1 MNPKSKGSFILL
13 PLLLCACLL
22 LCSCGNTTDTESS
35 SDPQT
40 SATAADN
47 SSPAATSGSRDNT
60 PVVLTGSADGTVTYG
75 NDSVTIDASHTENGY
90 LMVSYSGSNPKVK
103 LQITGSDEITYTYN
117 LHDGYETFPLTSG
130 NGSYTVGVFENME
143 GTSYSTLF
151 TQTLDVTIQ
160 DEFGP
165 YLYANQYVNFTAQS
179 KTVAKAVE
187 LSSSAND
194 DLEVIENVYNYI
206 ITTGKNVEAEKI
218 ADIGYVSFYYC
229 SAVEDDGRNQ
239 ETVNK
244 FMEDYKDTPWLVINN
259 DGWYDA
265 KEIFPVGEPENVIFI
280 DKNTQYDDTGAL
292 DECEMA
298 AILVSVYGGDDL
310 DTGLYYMIGSTGR
323 FFEGSYVGTADNGA
337 VIVYRCNAVNE

>member
-22 LCSCGNTTDTESS
+22 LCSCGNTTDTENG

-40 SATAADN
+40 FATAADN
-47 SSPAATSGSRDNT
+47 SSPAAASGSRDNT

-130 NGSYTVGVFENME
+130 NGPYTVGVFENME

-206 ITTGKNVEAEKI
+206 ITNFTYDYDKAASVQSGYLPDVDDVLAKQTGICFDYA
-218 ADIGYVSFYYC
+218 
-229 SAVEDDGRNQ
+229 AV
-239 ETVNK
+239 
-244 FMEDYKDTPWLVINN
+244 
-259 DGWYDA
+259 
-265 KEIFPVGEPENVIFI
+265 
-280 DKNTQYDDTGAL
+280 
-292 DECEMA
+292 MA
-298 AILVSVYGGDDL
+298 AMLRCERIPTRLEVGYMGDVYHAW
-310 DTGLYYMIGSTGR
+310 ISTYIKDKGWVNGIIE
-323 FFEGSYVGTADNGA
+323 FDGNDWKLMDPTFASTSSDPKDFLTQTDEYITKYV
-337 VIVYRCNAVNE
+337 Y

>member
-47 SSPAATSGSRDNT
+47 SSPAAASGSRDNT

-130 NGSYTVGVFENME
+130 NGSYTIEVFENME

-206 ITTGKNVEAEKI
+206 ITNFTYDYDKAASVQSGYLPDVDDVLAKQTGICFDYA
-218 ADIGYVSFYYC
+218 
-229 SAVEDDGRNQ
+229 AV
-239 ETVNK
+239 
-244 FMEDYKDTPWLVINN
+244 
-259 DGWYDA
+259 
-265 KEIFPVGEPENVIFI
+265 
-280 DKNTQYDDTGAL
+280 
-292 DECEMA
+292 MA
-298 AILVSVYGGDDL
+298 AMLRCERIPTRLEVGYMGDVYHAW
-310 DTGLYYMIGSTGR
+310 ISTYIKDKGWVNGIIE
-323 FFEGSYVGTADNGA
+323 FDGNDWKLMDPTFASTSSDPKDFLTQTDEYITKYV
-337 VIVYRCNAVNE
+337 Y

>member
-22 LCSCGNTTDTESS
+22 LCSCGNTTDTENGSN
-35 SDPQT
+35 PQT

-47 SSPAATSGSRDNT
+47 SSPAAASGSRDNT
-60 PVVLTGSADGTVTYG
+60 PVVLTGSADGTITYG

-206 ITTGKNVEAEKI
+206 ITNFTYDYDKAASVQSGYLPDVDDVLAKQTGICFDYA
-218 ADIGYVSFYYC
+218 
-229 SAVEDDGRNQ
+229 AV
-239 ETVNK
+239 
-244 FMEDYKDTPWLVINN
+244 
-259 DGWYDA
+259 
-265 KEIFPVGEPENVIFI
+265 
-280 DKNTQYDDTGAL
+280 
-292 DECEMA
+292 MA
-298 AILVSVYGGDDL
+298 AMLRCERIPTRLEVGYMGDVYHAW
-310 DTGLYYMIGSTGR
+310 ISTYIKDKGWVNGIIE
-323 FFEGSYVGTADNGA
+323 FDGNDWKLMDPTFASTSSDPKDFLTQTDEYITKYV
-337 VIVYRCNAVNE
+337 Y